1 MAYTLGLLSTI
12 PVVWRGGGYQSL
24 DLWCRDLEVQVGQVA
39 GLRLFCPVVG
49 QAPPDWAA
57 LAPLPGGVE
66 VVDRDVVQGGG
77 IRQALTGCQVLQV
90 PGNQGWLDGRSARR
104 VLRWAR
110 RLGIRSLVGISSDR
124 ARTVVQNARRS
135 GAVGRL
141 KARLKSLSIRLALRH
156 LTAHADGTFVV
167 GEGLRHLV
175 SRRCRSLH
183 VGTASWIREGDLA
196 AAPEGGLG
204 PARLDQLCIASRL
217 EPMKGVHLGVE
228 ALARL
233 AGRRPPGGGP
243 WLTILGAGPEREALE
258 AQVEAAGLARRVTFA
273 GTRAYPGPFFEA
285 LRPMG
290 LVLLTNLGEEQ
301 PRLVFD
307 AISQGCLP
315 VCPDS
320 PAYAALGLPP
330 EVTYRRGDAGAL
342 AEAVE
347 RLQRLPD
354 PGRLW
359 RQLLRVARPYT
370 LEAMHRARA
379 QWVEAEVLGAPPGD
393 QAAASSRAR

>member
-1 MAYTLGLLSTI
+1 M
-12 PVVWRGGGYQSL
+12 
-24 DLWCRDLEVQVGQVA
+24 
-39 GLRLFCPVVG
+39 
-49 QAPPDWAA
+49 
-57 LAPLPGGVE
+57 
-66 VVDRDVVQGGG
+66 
-77 IRQALTGCQVLQV
+77 